1 MKTHKTNMTLQLWGD
16 QWSESFQPAYF
27 VDVARILDTEVN
39 RPEVRE
45 WIEASPMHP
54 NQYTQLRHLL
64 LVLRKSKVV
73 KARRLTWWERI
84 TGRVQA

>member
-1 MKTHKTNMTLQLWGD
+1 MKTPETNMTLTLHHD
-16 QWSESFQPAYF
+16 QWREPYSASYF
-27 VDVARILDTEVN
+27 IETARILDAEVN

-64 LVLRKSKVV
+64 MVMRKADPGVP
-73 KARRLTWWERI
+73 RRLTWWERI